1 MTDDVIKRLKI
12 CLKDEGTIFISLKNI
27 PKSELLKNIRINN
40 KKITDDFYFC
50 DGEDKIGLDLEEQYD
65 VGEIV
70 DSQDKI
76 YIKKTA
82 EVSNNVNNSKSSE
95 KKEEDSNKCSE
106 EVKQFVNSLTDKE
119 SLRQNCF
126 ETLIKNG
133 IETMKD
139 LLSLSNEDIE
149 TFGFQLVFKKKFIEE
164 LNKLKPKELLSQ
176 TEKVLIKSL
185 NEKDTTISEIYT
197 FLQTTEGSEKG
208 KEVKKFFDSIQKVIK
223 PIPTNLPELF
233 VKIKGDKLPCYK
245 YPSHKLMGKRYF
257 TLLVMGET
265 GSGKTTLMDAFV
277 NYLAGINYG
286 DLFRYKLV
294 DENAIKDRP
303 SEESQ
308 TSEITDYYINYARED
323 GREINIHLID
333 TPGLGDTKG
342 VLEDNNIIK
351 KFEELFKKIGELDYI
366 LITVKATTTRWTQGT
381 SYIYDRILEI
391 FGKDAKERFMLMCT
405 FADGAIPP
413 CIEVLKGKL
422 TYQEYF
428 TFNNSAL
435 YVPKIKSNDNTVFFW
450 KLGMS
455 NVKRFF
461 DVVLDNNYFPLS
473 LTMSKKVMENRQWLY
488 ANVESSKE
496 RIDNGFRLLDE
507 ANNLL
512 EAIKK
517 NKKLLDE
524 NGSFEYEVDVPET
537 KKVKLPK
544 AIQFCKNCQCLCCQ
558 VCEWPE
564 DSPVSKCT
572 YFNWESTGYRCP
584 KCPGKCQR
592 MDHQREAYGIETKL
606 VKVKKIYE
614 AKKELHEEGKKG
626 LSNSEMALNDVINKM
641 TDLGNKILV
650 DMQSIKTSL
659 EELEKIALK
668 PRLFTNE
675 QYFIDMIKFEEE
687 AQRPGYQKRI
697 EGLKIMQNQAK
708 RINDLSKS
716 NDLTSLFPQ
725 FKNTIAELKNKK
737 SNISCAIF

>member
-40 KKITDDFYFC
+40 KKLTDEFYFC

-381 SYIYDRILEI
+381 SYIYDRILEV
-391 FGKDAKERFMLMCT
+391 FGKDAMERFMLMCT

-413 CIEVLKGKL
+413 CIDVLKGKL

-461 DVVLDNNYFPLS
+461 DVILDNNYLPLS

>member
-12 CLKDEGTIFISLKNI
+12 CLKDEGTIFISLKSI

-40 KKITDDFYFC
+40 KKLTDEFYFC

-381 SYIYDRILEI
+381 SYIYDRILEV
-391 FGKDAKERFMLMCT
+391 FGKDAMERFMLMCT

-413 CIEVLKGKL
+413 CIDVLKGKL

-461 DVVLDNNYFPLS
+461 DVILDNNYLPLS

>member
-40 KKITDDFYFC
+40 KKLTDEFYFC

-95 KKEEDSNKCSE
+95 KKEEDNNKCSE

-126 ETLIKNG
+126 EILIKNG

-176 TEKVLIKSL
+176 TEKVLIKTL

-197 FLQTTEGSEKG
+197 FLQTTEGTEKG
-208 KEVKKFFDSIQKVIK
+208 KEVKKFFDSIQKEIK

-381 SYIYDRILEI
+381 SYIYDRILEV
-391 FGKDAKERFMLMCT
+391 FGKDAMERFMLMCT

-413 CIEVLKGKL
+413 CIDVLKGKL

-435 YVPKIKSNDNTVFFW
+435 YVPKIKSNDNVVFFW

-461 DVVLDNNYFPLS
+461 DVILDNNYLPLS

-507 ANNLL
+507 ANDLL

-524 NGSFEYEVDVPET
+524 NGSFEYEVEVEVT

-544 AIQFCKNCQCLCCQ
+544 AIQYCKNCQCLCCQ

-564 DSPVSKCT
+564 DSPISKCT

-592 MDHQREAYGIETKL
+592 MDHQREAYGIKKEY
-606 VKVKKIYE
+606 VKEKRIYE
-614 AKKELHEEGKKG
+614 AQKELHEEGKKG
-626 LSNSEMALNDVINKM
+626 LSISEMALNDVVNKM
-641 TDLGNKILV
+641 IDLGKKILV

-687 AQRPGYQKRI
+687 AKSPGYQKRI

-725 FKNTIAELKNKK
+725 FKSTIAELKNKK